1 MIEISTLDKTYTLS
15 VEMDPVAKQRPRFN
29 TYSKATYTPAKTKNA
44 EKEIAIAYINK
55 FGKTMLKGPLE
66 MKVICEYQVPKSYTK
81 KKKNLAKEGL
91 LPKLTSPDVDNLSKT
106 VLDALNKIAYEDDK
120 QVISLLSTK
129 RYAVDDRPRVL
140 IEIKEVAY
148 G

>member
-1 MIEISTLDKTYTLS
+1 
-15 VEMDPVAKQRPRFN
+15 MDPVAKQRPRFN

-44 EKEIAIAYINK
+44 EKEIAVAYINK
-55 FGKTMLKGPLE
+55 FGKTLLKGALE

-81 KKKNLAKEGL
+81 KKKGLAKEGL

-120 QVISLLSTK
+120 QVISLLSEK
-129 RYAVDDRPRVL
+129 RYSVDDKPRVL

-148 G
+148 GENPKRS

>member
-1 MIEISTLDKTYTLS
+1 MYNKS
-15 VEMDPVAKQRPRFN
+15 
-29 TYSKATYTPAKTKNA
+29 TYTPTKTKNA
-44 EKEIAIAYINK
+44 EQEIAVAYINK
-55 FGKTMLKGPLE
+55 FGKTMLKGALE

-120 QVISLLSTK
+120 QVISLLSEK
-129 RYAVDDRPRVL
+129 RYSVDDKPRVL

-148 G
+148 GENPKRS

>member
-1 MIEISTLDKTYTLS
+1 MYNKS
-15 VEMDPVAKQRPRFN
+15 
-29 TYSKATYTPAKTKNA
+29 TYTPTKTKNA
-44 EKEIAIAYINK
+44 EQEIAVAYINK

-106 VLDALNKIAYEDDK
+106 ALDALNKIAYEDDK
-120 QVISLLSTK
+120 QVISLLSMK
-129 RYAVDDRPRVL
+129 RYAVDDKPRVL

>member
-1 MIEISTLDKTYTLS
+1 MYNKS
-15 VEMDPVAKQRPRFN
+15 
-29 TYSKATYTPAKTKNA
+29 TYTPAKTKNA
-44 EKEIAIAYINK
+44 EKEIAVAYINK
-55 FGKTMLKGPLE
+55 FGKTLLKGALE

-81 KKKNLAKEGL
+81 KKKSLAKDGL

-120 QVISLLSTK
+120 QVISLLSEK
-129 RYAVDDRPRVL
+129 RYAVDDKPRVL

-148 G
+148 GQSPKRS

>member
-1 MIEISTLDKTYTLS
+1 
-15 VEMDPVAKQRPRFN
+15 MDPVAKQRPRFN
-29 TYSKATYTPAKTKNA
+29 MYNKSTYTPAKTKNA
-44 EKEIAIAYINK
+44 EKEIAVAYINK

-81 KKKNLAKEGL
+81 KKKSLAKDGL

-106 VLDALNKIAYEDDK
+106 ALDALNKIAYEDDK
-120 QVISLLSTK
+120 QVISLLSEK
-129 RYAVDDRPRVL
+129 RYAVDDKPRVL

-148 G
+148 GENPKRS